1 MLFGIR
7 FCKVLCGL
15 IWLLYGLNHIWFDD
29 SSFKFICPQGFESG
43 LLQFVIT
50 KLKIRPREPAKGET
64 SSYGPTVKVLL
75 EFGHVLRV
83 HTCVDPQSLDSLCQ
97 AVWAIWGYSKATFW
111 EVEKM
116 TAPPIYSSCCKML

>member
-29 SSFKFICPQGFESG
+29 SYFKFICPQNFESG

-50 KLKIRPREPAKGET
+50 KLKIRPREPTEGER
-64 SSYGPTVKVLL
+64 SSYRKGSVGIWTCL
-75 EFGHVLRV
+75 EGSHMR
-83 HTCVDPQSLDSLCQ
+83 
-97 AVWAIWGYSKATFW
+97 
-111 EVEKM
+111 
-116 TAPPIYSSCCKML
+116 